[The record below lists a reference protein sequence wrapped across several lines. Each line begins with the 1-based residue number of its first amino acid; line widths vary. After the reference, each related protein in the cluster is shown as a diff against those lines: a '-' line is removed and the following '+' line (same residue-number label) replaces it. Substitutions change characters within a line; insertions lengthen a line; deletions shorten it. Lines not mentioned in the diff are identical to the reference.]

1 MTEEDAQPQDVSPLD
16 LPDNAADP
24 ESVARR
30 KTEAGRRDKRLDATL
45 QGIMSVQHGRE
56 WIWDL
61 LGFCRVYHQSFV
73 QGEPDSTAFNEGRRS
88 VGNKLLADIV
98 RIAPET
104 YIAMMKEA
112 KGNG

>member
-1 MTEEDAQPQDVSPLD
+1 MTDEEAQPQDIAPHD
-16 LPDNAADP
+16 LPDDAANP
-24 ESVARR
+24 EAVARR

-45 QGIMSVQHGRE
+45 EGILSLPQGRE

-98 RIAPET
+98 RVSPT
-104 YIAMMKEA
+104 HYLAMMKEA
-112 KGNG
+112 KGG